1 MKGSVPSE
9 ASTPAGSNARKSHL
23 WQRHT
28 SAEFVR
34 FLDEAVV
41 GRRRKQI
48 HLILENLSVHKTAA
62 VRAWLE
68 RHPQVQFHFT
78 PTYSSWL
85 NQVEIW
91 LGMITRD
98 CIRHGIFRSVPD
110 LVTQILGYVR
120 LYNRNAQP
128 FRWTYRNPKRR
139 IHVSPISVTQ
149 HEPCFPRLQPLKTT
163 ICWGALTSCYIG
175 WQRPNENRDWHWS
188 KRRVILGT
196 CSCVH
201 ELSNGCAI
209 TNSRSISSARQSKN
223 RRNLLTLTTV
233 PEFHIICWDAMPR
246 RAKASPEPSNL
257 PRNLRGCSSFLPLHW
272 PNEGANKESEHYLRR
287 AIQLDPGS
295 FRFHF
300 HLAEILLIEDE
311 RSQARAAFRKAI
323 ELKPDFG
330 PTHYQL
336 GKLLAREGNNP
347 LALEELE
354 EAVREEPDL
363 VQAYY
368 QLSQVCARLGEV
380 EKSKQMPVNFN
391 RLKKE
396 GAEGTQEF
404 TGVVRKELEMP

>member
-1 MKGSVPSE
+1 
-9 ASTPAGSNARKSHL
+9 
-23 WQRHT
+23 
-28 SAEFVR
+28 
-34 FLDEAVV
+34 
-41 GRRRKQI
+41 
-48 HLILENLSVHKTAA
+48 
-62 VRAWLE
+62 
-68 RHPQVQFHFT
+68 
-78 PTYSSWL
+78 
-85 NQVEIW
+85 
-91 LGMITRD
+91 
-98 CIRHGIFRSVPD
+98 
-110 LVTQILGYVR
+110 
-120 LYNRNAQP
+120 
-128 FRWTYRNPKRR
+128 
-139 IHVSPISVTQ
+139 
-149 HEPCFPRLQPLKTT
+149 
-163 ICWGALTSCYIG
+163 
-175 WQRPNENRDWHWS
+175 
-188 KRRVILGT
+188 
-196 CSCVH
+196 
-201 ELSNGCAI
+201 
-209 TNSRSISSARQSKN
+209 
-223 RRNLLTLTTV
+223 
-233 PEFHIICWDAMPR
+233 
-246 RAKASPEPSNL
+246 
-257 PRNLRGCSSFLPLHW
+257 LPLHW